1 MSQVVVKT
9 DTSII
14 ECQGKKTLSHFN
26 VSWKN
31 INGKANLARQVSFI
45 EVIQLLDV
53 NLFKSLT
60 TMARLPRTGNYL

>member
-9 DTSII
+9 GTSII

-45 EVIQLLDV
+45 EVIQL
-53 NLFKSLT
+53 
-60 TMARLPRTGNYL
+60 